1 MQCHVMSCIV
11 NTVHAMCFLSTNPQP
26 WNSDATAVTARA
38 EWLADDLAQ
47 RAGQKSAVMEI

>member
-47 RAGQKSAVMEI
+47 RVGQKSAVMEI